1 MKNYEYCAYTYR
13 HREAIKYLINKIIK
27 DEKVKK
33 EMLHRAEYHD
43 LDKLVLYQFLGHEE
57 SHNYHRQ
64 TQPHHME
71 NDLEKN
77 YYDKL
82 EAILD
87 YESAGY
93 TKPDKPLNA
102 WDFLMKR
109 PDKFKKDEYEDLLQ
123 ICRDLGI
130 DRSYPVTDDTEGMEY
145 LKKFE
150 VVTEEMITYEI
161 LHYVSRIPNNSFEN
175 FSERIKASLI

>member
-1 MKNYEYCAYTYR
+1 MRNYEYCAYTYR
-13 HREAIKYLINKIIK
+13 HREVIK
-27 DEKVKK
+27 DEKTK
-33 EMLHRAEYHD
+33 EKMLRRAEYHD
-43 LDKLVLYQFLGHEE
+43 LDKLVLYQFLEHEE

-71 NDLEKN
+71 NNLEKS

-130 DRSYPVTDDTEGMEY
+130 DKSYPVTDDKEGMEY

-150 VVTEEMITYEI
+150 TVTEEMITYEI
-161 LHYVSRIPNNSFEN
+161 LHYVSRIANNSFEN
-175 FSERIKASLI
+175 FAERIKQSLH